1 MMKIGLTSLGC
12 DKNRVDSE
20 NMIGF
25 LTEGGLEVVDD
36 YALADVVIINSCA
49 FLQSAVSEAIGAVM
63 EANSYPNVQKI
74 ILTGCLPQRYM
85 AEITAEDGLTEVSAF
100 VGNHHYHRICEIID
114 RVMVGEKVVLPN
126 DNGDILTSRRRPL
139 STPLHY
145 GYLKIA
151 EGCNNRCTYC
161 AIPAIRGAYKSAE
174 IDDVVTEAKRL
185 QSSYGTEEFILVAQD
200 VTRYGSDK
208 GEYLLMKLLDKLTA
222 LDIYKIRLMYMYPE
236 LVTDSLIDRIYHDE
250 KIASYI
256 DMPMQHSDSAVLK
269 RMNRRGTGDDLRR
282 IMDKIRKTDISVR
295 STFMVGFP
303 GETDAQFENLL
314 DFLETYKIEN
324 AGFFAFSREEGTPA
338 YKLKDQIPQKIKKQR
353 LLAAERLQSRIMT
366 DALDL
371 QIGKVQLITYDGID
385 YDKNLFYGHDEYNHP
400 DIDKKVYFTASEGV
414 NIGQR
419 YNVKIQNRRKLDLL
433 GKMES

>member
-1 MMKIGLTSLGC
+1 MKVALTSLGC

-25 LTEGGLEVVDD
+25 LTEGGMDIVDD
-36 YALADVVIINSCA
+36 YADAQVVIINSCA
-49 FLQSAVSEAIGAVM
+49 FLQSAISEAIDAVL
-63 EANSYPNVQKI
+63 EANSYPNVDKI

-85 AEITAEDGLTEVSAF
+85 DEISGEEGLTEVSAF
-100 VGNHHYHRICEIID
+100 VGNQHYHKICEIVS
-114 RVMVGEKVVLPN
+114 RVVQGERVILPN
-126 DNGDILTSRRRPL
+126 GNGEILTSLRRPL

-151 EGCNNRCTYC
+151 EGCNNKCTYC
-161 AIPAIRGAYKSAE
+161 AIPAIRGPYQSVD
-174 IDDVVTEAKRL
+174 IDEVVAEAKRL
-185 QSSYGTEEFILVAQD
+185 QTSYGTEEFILVAQD

-208 GEYLLMKLLDKLTA
+208 KEYQLMTLLDRLTK

-236 LVTDSLIDRIYHDE
+236 LVTDTMIDRIANDE

-256 DMPMQHSDSAVLK
+256 DMPMQHSDSSVLK
-269 RMNRRGTGDDLRR
+269 RMNRRGTGDDLMR
-282 IMDKIRKTDISVR
+282 IMDKIRTTDISVR

-314 DFLETYKIEN
+314 NFLKKYKIEN

-338 YKLKDQIPQKIKKQR
+338 YKMKEQISQKVKKER
-353 LLAAERLQSRIMT
+353 LLAAERLQSKIMT
-366 DALDL
+366 DALDT
-371 QIGKVQLITYDGID
+371 QVGKTQLVTYDGID
-385 YDKNLFYGHDEYNHP
+385 YDKNLFFGHTEFNHP
-400 DIDKKVYFTASEGV
+400 EIDKKVYFTASEGV

-419 YNVKIQNRRKLDLL
+419 YNIKIQKRKKLDLI
-433 GKMES
+433 GKLES